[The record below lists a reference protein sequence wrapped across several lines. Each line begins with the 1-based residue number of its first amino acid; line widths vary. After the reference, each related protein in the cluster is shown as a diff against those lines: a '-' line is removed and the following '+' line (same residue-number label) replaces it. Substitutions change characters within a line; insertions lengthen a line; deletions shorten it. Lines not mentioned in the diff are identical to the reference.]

1 MLKLSGQDIAAM
13 LGLEWSALGPLSMAM
28 YSEIAGKVNASILA
42 PLQGL
47 MLDQKTI
54 LHECYKDIQQ
64 LSLLFTPLEDLS
76 EYGNGPSVLREIEAM
91 QKRLQALGA
100 EKPTPEA
107 RNTTLALREQ
117 VAALRQVLTIH
128 RNKLAADPMAL
139 FLDEKAKSLL
149 KETDK
154 VLEGT
159 KQ

>member
-1 MLKLSGQDIAAM
+1 MLELSGQDVASMI
-13 LGLEWSALGPLSMAM
+13 GLEWSALGPLSQAM
-28 YSEIAGKVNASILA
+28 YSEIAGKINATTLT

-47 MLDQKTI
+47 LQDQATI
-54 LHECYKDIQQ
+54 LHECYETIYA
-64 LSLLFTPLEDLS
+64 
-76 EYGNGPSVLREIEAM
+76 EYGNGPSILTEIKL
-91 QKRLQALGA
+91 QHKRLQDVQSLT
-100 EKPTPEA
+100 PTPEA

-128 RNKLAADPMAL
+128 RNKLAADQMSL

-149 KETDK
+149 RETDK